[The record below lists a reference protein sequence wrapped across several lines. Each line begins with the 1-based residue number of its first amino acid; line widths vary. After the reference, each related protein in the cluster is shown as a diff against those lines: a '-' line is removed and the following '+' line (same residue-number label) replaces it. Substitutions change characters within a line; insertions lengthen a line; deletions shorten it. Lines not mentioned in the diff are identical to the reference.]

1 MVGGSVESGCNINKL
16 SENIRFVSSKRSYS
30 GENVRYH
37 DCPKTDRQKCED
49 RARILETECS
59 IMPTMVTAA
68 RVKAGVESR
77 PIIPGSRTSLT
88 LEPFKTHI
96 S

>member
-1 MVGGSVESGCNINKL
+1 MVGGSVESGCNKL

-37 DCPKTDRQKCED
+37 DCPKTDSQCED
-49 RARILETECS
+49 RAINLETELS